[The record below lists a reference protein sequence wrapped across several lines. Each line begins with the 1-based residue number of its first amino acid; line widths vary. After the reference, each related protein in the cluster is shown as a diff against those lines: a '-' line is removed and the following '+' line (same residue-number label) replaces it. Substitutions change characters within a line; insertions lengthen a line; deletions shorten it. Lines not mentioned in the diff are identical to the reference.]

1 LELTLKILR
10 TSALPALMSV
20 VAKISHI
27 VSLPTWVFS
36 PSTALDNFK
45 SSFMGVSG
53 NWPHV
58 EPWPLSAM
66 LIG

>member
-1 LELTLKILR
+1 MLKNLR

-45 SSFMGVSG
+45 SSFIGVPG

-58 EPWPLSAM
+58 ESWPLSAM